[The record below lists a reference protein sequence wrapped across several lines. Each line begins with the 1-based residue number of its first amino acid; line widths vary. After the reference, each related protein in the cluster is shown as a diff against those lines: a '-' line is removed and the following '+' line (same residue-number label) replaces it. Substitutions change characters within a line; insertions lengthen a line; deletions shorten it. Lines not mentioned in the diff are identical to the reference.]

1 MQSPLKQKLTIQRPK
16 SLGSPPGTL
25 IHVGKP
31 RSNEPRIETI
41 IYNEQE
47 VFEGMP
53 AIDVR
58 IKDLIEQD
66 RVTWVNVI
74 GVHDPKLIG
83 RIGKELSI
91 HPLFLEDIMN
101 TTIRPKMVMMGNR
114 VLLIMKMIAFDEQ
127 THEVLSE
134 QISFILDEHMVIS
147 LQETDWDVFDAV
159 RQRIRQQG
167 SLLRSRGV
175 DFLAYALVDV
185 LVDHYYTVIDGL
197 DEKVSPLEELLL
209 VDPDPHY
216 SQTIHHMR
224 TSILQLRKAVWPL
237 REMLRDLK
245 QEPAAPI
252 LPDTRIFYDDIYD
265 HVIQIMDQIEMF
277 RDVLSGLSDMYM
289 NSLSNR
295 MNSVMK
301 TLTLIAT
308 IFIPL
313 TFIAGIYGMNFSYMP
328 ELSLRWGYFAV
339 LGIMAAVTVGMIIY
353 FKRKKWL

>member
-1 MQSPLKQKLTIQRPK
+1 MQSPVKITFNTRRPK

-25 IHVGKP
+25 VHVGRP

-41 IYNEQE
+41 VYDDKE
-47 VFEGMP
+47 VAEGAP

-58 IKDLIEQD
+58 IGDLLDRE

-74 GVHDPKLIG
+74 GVHDPALIS
-83 RIGKELSI
+83 RIGKELAI

-101 TTIRPKMVMMGNR
+101 TTIRPKMVMMGQR
-114 VLLIMKMIAFDEQ
+114 ILLIMKMIAFDET

-134 QISFILDEHMVIS
+134 QISFIIDEHAVIS

-167 SLLRSRGV
+167 SLLRSRGA
-175 DFLAYALVDV
+175 DFLAYALIDV

-197 DEKVSPLEELLL
+197 DEKVSPLEEVLL

-224 TSILQLRKAVWPL
+224 NDILKLRKAVWPL

-245 QEPAAPI
+245 QETSAPI
-252 LPDTRIFYDDIYD
+252 APETRIFYDDIYD
-265 HVIQIMDQIEMF
+265 HVIQIMDQVEMF

-313 TFIAGIYGMNFSYMP
+313 TFIAGVYGMNFSYMP
-328 ELSLRWGYFAV
+328 ELSLKWGYFAV
-339 LGIMAAVTVGMIIY
+339 LGIMVAVTVGMIIY
-353 FKRKKWL
+353 FKRKRWL

>member
-1 MQSPLKQKLTIQRPK
+1 MKSPVSSSLNIRRPK
-16 SLGSPPGTL
+16 KLGSPPGSL
-25 IHVGKP
+25 VHVGKP

-41 IYNEQE
+41 IYDDKDEVEGTPAVDEQIHNL
-47 VFEGMP
+47 
-53 AIDVR
+53 IDPN
-58 IKDLIEQD
+58 
-66 RVTWVNVI
+66 RVSWVNVI
-74 GVHDPKLIG
+74 GVHDPALIG

-101 TTIRPKMVMMGNR
+101 TTIRPKMVMMGDR
-114 VLLIMKMIAFDEQ
+114 VLLIMKMIAFDEN
-127 THEVLSE
+127 THAVLSE
-134 QISFILDEHMVIS
+134 QISFIIDDHEVIS

-167 SLLRSRGV
+167 SLLRSRGA
-175 DFLAYALVDV
+175 DFLAYALIDV

-224 TSILQLRKAVWPL
+224 NDILQLRKAVWPL

-245 QEPAAPI
+245 QETGAPI
-252 LPDTRIFYDDIYD
+252 RQETRIFYDDIYD

-328 ELSLRWGYFAV
+328 ELGLKWGYFAV
-339 LGIMAAVTVGMIIY
+339 LGIMVAVTAGMIIY